1 MSARTA
7 AKSTAAKSTAS
18 VHSHLDAAY
27 AAYDSSAI
35 ARALLAAQAAT
46 GDWVARQRLAATV

>member
-7 AKSTAAKSTAS
+7 IASSATEAASS
-18 VHSHLDAAY
+18 VHGRLEAAY

-35 ARALLAAQAAT
+35 ARALMTVQAAT
-46 GDWVARQRLAATV
+46 GDWVAERRLSTAA